1 MGRWNFVW
9 RIFAIPVLPFMIEYI
24 LKFLAI
30 YIICL
35 FKFIG
40 GPVLGTAAGYS
51 VFEIVLVTVLGL
63 MSSVIVFTYIGTFL
77 KAKYKLVFNPKRKLF
92 TSRNRKIVRVWQ
104 NFGAIGVAA
113 ITPLVL
119 SPIGGAIV
127 MNAFGVKK
135 QKIFTYMLISGVI
148 WAIFF
153 ALTIDQLKKI
163 PIISGILE

>member
-1 MGRWNFVW
+1 
-9 RIFAIPVLPFMIEYI
+9 MIEYI

-77 KAKYKLVFNPKRKLF
+77 KAKYKLIFKPSRKLF
-92 TSRNRKIVRVWQ
+92 TKRNRKIVRVWQ

-135 QKIFTYMLISGVI
+135 QKIFTYMLCSGII
-148 WAIFF
+148 WAFLF
-153 ALTIDQLKKI
+153 AMTIDQLKKI
-163 PIISGILE
+163 PIISGFLE

>member
-1 MGRWNFVW
+1 M
-9 RIFAIPVLPFMIEYI
+9 MEYI

-63 MSSVIVFTYIGTFL
+63 MSSVIVFTYIGTFV
-77 KAKYKLVFNPKRKLF
+77 KAKYKLLFNPKRKLF
-92 TSRNRKIVRVWQ
+92 THRNRKIVRVWQ

-127 MNAFGVKK
+127 MNAFGVKH
-135 QKIFTYMLISGVI
+135 QKIFTYMFFSGVI
-148 WAIFF
+148 WATFF

-163 PIISGILE
+163 PIISSILE

>member
-1 MGRWNFVW
+1 MGRR
-9 RIFAIPVLPFMIEYI
+9 RIVCRLRALPLFLDMIEYI

-63 MSSVIVFTYIGTFL
+63 MSSVVAFTYIGTFL
-77 KAKYKLVFNPKRKLF
+77 KDKYKLLFKPNPRLF
-92 TSRNRKIVRVWQ
+92 TRRNRKIVRVWQ

-113 ITPLVL
+113 ITPLLL

-135 QKIFTYMLISGVI
+135 QKVFIYMLVSGI
-148 WAIFF
+148 LWATFF
-153 ALTIDQLKKI
+153 ALTIDHLRKV
-163 PIISGILE
+163 PIISSMLD